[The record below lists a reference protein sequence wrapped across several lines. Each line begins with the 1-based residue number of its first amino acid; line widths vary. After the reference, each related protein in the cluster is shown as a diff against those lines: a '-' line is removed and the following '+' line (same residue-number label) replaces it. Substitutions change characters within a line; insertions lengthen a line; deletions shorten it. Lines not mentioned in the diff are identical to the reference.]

1 MAMGR
6 TPQIQMQMRDGDEL
20 TLDII
25 DYFYQS
31 DCYDSS
37 DCNTYTYINIIF
49 NRHDIENEIEIDSCE
64 LLPKLA
70 QLNGGTCRLITRL
83 GDVCELY
90 GPMHTQ
96 RPHERSREE
105 AP

>member
-1 MAMGR
+1 MGH
-6 TPQIQMQMRDGDEL
+6 TPQMSSHS
-20 TLDII
+20 TLISTI
-25 DYFYQS
+25 VMILIRNCIYH
-31 DCYDSS
+31 
-37 DCNTYTYINIIF
+37 IF
-49 NRHDIENEIEIDSCE
+49 NRHDIENDIENEIEIDSCE